1 MPEPGISL
9 ISTTRSFRPVAL
21 ITSPHRRNKKSF
33 WYFVQPI
40 NCYFRHSL
48 YLQRSILE
56 ADQEEENEE
65 AGDMNDDELNMMLA
79 RNDGEIQI
87 FRHMDIQRER
97 EALEAW
103 RARGHRGKPPQPLV
117 QLDEL
122 PECYRTD
129 EPFEVTV
136 LDESMEGRGQ
146 RRRNVVSYTD
156 GLSDEQWAM
165 VSPISLSLLPSFISA
180 FISGFGRR

>member
-1 MPEPGISL
+1 
-9 ISTTRSFRPVAL
+9 
-21 ITSPHRRNKKSF
+21 
-33 WYFVQPI
+33 
-40 NCYFRHSL
+40 
-48 YLQRSILE
+48 
-56 ADQEEENEE
+56 
-65 AGDMNDDELNMMLA
+65 MNDDELNMMLA

-165 VSPISLSLLPSFISA
+165 VSPTSLSLLPSFISA
-180 FISGFGRR
+180 FISRLWKKVKIWMPSQNALGAEKRGGRPINCSRMRKHPAEPRQRPMTLEEDERTRKVKPR